1 MPPPHN
7 SAASKHLSA
16 AKDAAAHVGKEAGK
30 GSAAVPPASN
40 APFWQVCL
48 ARCVVFVR
56 WLVLFY
62 PAWRRSSHCLL
73 LCAPLAGYLGLQTAC

>member
-30 GSAAVPPASN
+30 GGAAVPPATN
-40 APFWQVCL
+40 APFWQACVNALCGLHTRACHLCQSCL
-48 ARCVVFVR
+48 
-56 WLVLFY
+56 
-62 PAWRRSSHCLL
+62 
-73 LCAPLAGYLGLQTAC
+73 Q